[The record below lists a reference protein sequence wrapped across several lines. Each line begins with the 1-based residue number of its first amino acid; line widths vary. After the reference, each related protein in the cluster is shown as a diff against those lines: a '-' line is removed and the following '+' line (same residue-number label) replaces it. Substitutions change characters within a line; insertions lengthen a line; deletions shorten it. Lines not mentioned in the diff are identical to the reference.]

1 MIKNEKYNEV
11 SYKKIGGN
19 NSMARVFIG
28 VGHGGADPG
37 AVGYLVEKNVNLK
50 MATACYQYL
59 TVRGVEVKLSRTGDV
74 SDGLMTRIERCNA
87 YAPDLALDIHNNAG
101 GGDGFEVFHSII
113 GGTGKQLA
121 KNIEKEV
128 VKIGQNSRGLK
139 TKKNSYGRDYFGFIR
154 KTKCPAVI
162 CEGVFVDN
170 RADAAQADTDAECR
184 KFGEAYARGIL
195 ATLGIADQVVR
206 QDTTTNSGGTS
217 ETKTSA
223 PATGNANSYM
233 VKVTANGLNIRKDA
247 GVAHAVTGVIRDKG
261 VYTIVAE
268 KMISGQKWGKLKSGA
283 GWICLAYTKKV

>member
-1 MIKNEKYNEV
+1 
-11 SYKKIGGN
+11 
-19 NSMARVFIG
+19 MARVFIG

-59 TVRGVEVKLSRTGDV
+59 TVRGVEVKLSRTGDA

-128 VKIGQNSRGLK
+128 VKIGQNSRGIK

-170 RADAAQADTDAECR
+170 RVDAAQADTDAECR